1 MRKENLVEIIYD
13 ARETYNINSQIKSK
27 TLMLR

>member
-1 MRKENLVEIIYD
+1 MRKENLVEIIDD
-13 ARETYNINSQIKSK
+13 ARRTYNINSQIKSN

>member
-13 ARETYNINSQIKSK
+13 ARGTYNINNQIKSK
-27 TLMLR
+27 TLILR